1 MKAFWYFKSAVNAFM
16 KVFIMLIPI
25 ISLVGAVCECWECV
39 KYESAEF
46 IDIEDSKYLIKNS
59 ERYD

>member
-1 MKAFWYFKSAVNAFM
+1 M

-25 ISLVGAVCECWECV
+25 ISLVGAVYECWECV

-46 IDIEDSKYLIKNS
+46 IDIEDAKYLIKNS